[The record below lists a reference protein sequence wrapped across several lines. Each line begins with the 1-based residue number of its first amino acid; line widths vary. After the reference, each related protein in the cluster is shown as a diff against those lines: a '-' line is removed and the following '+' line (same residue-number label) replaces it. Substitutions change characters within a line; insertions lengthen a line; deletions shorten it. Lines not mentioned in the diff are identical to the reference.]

1 MSVRSAF
8 LWAGAWMALGYA
20 AGNALERVRGH
31 AEQFGKAFALA
42 LGVVIAGYVVFKWI
56 QRQRVSA
63 QPEDRSRVGGGAQGP
78 YAIPGAVRIAAE
90 DLEQRHPDLPRDREI
105 VLYCS

>member
-1 MSVRSAF
+1 V
-8 LWAGAWMALGYA
+8 
-20 AGNALERVRGH
+20 
-31 AEQFGKAFALA
+31 KA
-42 LGVVIAGYVVFKWI
+42 V
-56 QRQRVSA
+56 
-63 QPEDRSRVGGGAQGP
+63 P